1 MSSSSPHQQQN
12 SYLSRLNSPP
22 DRYQAALGEEYS
34 EKAQFGW
41 RLAFSGVLIVSLLS
55 TIFEISK
62 VETVTEEECI
72 RDYTFI
78 FTAPINKYLQDHFD
92 MTNRYIIYSSF
103 LMDGMIITTFI
114 FWFSYY
120 KSYRVII
127 TYLLFFGSRG
137 VIQVSKLS

>member
-1 MSSSSPHQQQN
+1 
-12 SYLSRLNSPP
+12 
-22 DRYQAALGEEYS
+22 
-34 EKAQFGW
+34 
-41 RLAFSGVLIVSLLS
+41 
-55 TIFEISK
+55 
-62 VETVTEEECI
+62 
-72 RDYTFI
+72 
-78 FTAPINKYLQDHFD
+78 